1 MKFNSYFLWLAFMAL
16 ACVSC
21 DPENV
26 IGDSKNVDTDTLDY
40 VWDTTKVVSIALNSN
55 AITTS
60 DAKKVTVQGS
70 VATIVSK
77 GTYKLSG
84 TLNNGQIIVNANGIV
99 RLILNNATIKNS
111 STSPVFIRDADKAII
126 ILPANTD
133 NTISD
138 GSSYII
144 TADSLNAAIY
154 SKDYLAVYGEGKLSV
169 NASYNT
175 AISSRDEL
183 VIQSGNLTINSV
195 GAGLRA
201 KDYLKI
207 HAGTLNVTSGGDA
220 LKAENDTLTKGF
232 VEIDGGDI
240 TLNSSSDGISATSYL
255 LINAGKFSIT
265 SGGGSGATVG
275 EESTKGLKASDITVN
290 GGEFSINS
298 ADNSVDGQNNVTIG
312 GGSFTLASSAKA
324 LDCDSVITINAGTIN
339 ITGGEKGISGHHV
352 IFNGGTVNVNTTNDC
367 VKGTLGADLTTS
379 DGSSILVKGGML
391 FISTVKGDGLDSNG
405 SIDITGGTVVVQGS
419 HNSSDDAVTFKST
432 FLISGGKLI
441 ASGGATLSPQA
452 GSTQK
457 AVYIRFNTAIPA
469 ATVLSIRDASGN
481 TVLTYRTAKTAYTVL
496 LSLPALTATTYS
508 VYTGGSVTG
517 TDTNGY
523 FADGVYTP
531 GTLRGSFTISNA
543 ITSVTL

>member
-1 MKFNSYFLWLAFMAL
+1 MKLNSYFLWLMFMAL
-16 ACVSC
+16 VCVSC

-26 IGDSKNVDTDTLDY
+26 ISDTKSVDTDTLDY
-40 VWDTTKVVSIALNSN
+40 VWDTTKVVNIALNSN
-55 AITTS
+55 TISTS
-60 DAKKVTVQGS
+60 DAKKVVIQGS

-84 TLNNGQIIVNANGIV
+84 TIDNGQIIVNTDGIV

-111 STSPVFIRDADKAII
+111 STAPVFIKDADKAII

-133 NTISD
+133 NSISD
-138 GSSYII
+138 GNSYVV

-154 SKDYLAVYGEGKLSV
+154 SKDYLAVYGEGKLTV
-169 NASYNT
+169 NTSYNT

-183 VIQSGNLTINSV
+183 VIQSGNLKINSV

-207 HAGTLNVTSGGDA
+207 HGGTLDITSGGDA
-220 LKAENDTLTKGF
+220 LKAENDTVTKGYI
-232 VEIDGGDI
+232 EINGGDMA
-240 TLNSSSDGISATSYL
+240 LNSSSDGISATSYL
-255 LINAGKFSIT
+255 LVNAGKFTIT

-275 EESTKGLKASDITVN
+275 EESTKGLKASDITVQS
-290 GGEFSINS
+290 GEFSISS
-298 ADNSVDGQNNVTIG
+298 ADNSIDGQNNVTIG

-324 LDCDSVITINAGTIN
+324 LDCDSAMTINAGTIN

-379 DGSSILVKGGML
+379 DGSSIQVKGGTL
-391 FISTVKGDGLDSNG
+391 LIGTAKGDGLDSNG
-405 SIDITGGTVVVQGS
+405 SISITGGTVVVQGS
-419 HNSSDDAVTFKST
+419 HNSSDDAVTYKST
-432 FLISGGKLI
+432 FLTNGGKLI

-457 AVYIRFNTAIPA
+457 AVYIRFNTALPV

-481 TVLTYRTAKTAYTVL
+481 AVLTYRTIKTAYTVL

-531 GTLRGSFTISNA
+531 GTLRGSFTITNA